1 MPHIEKGRFWNDN
14 TTGPR
19 RLCTDICFDS
29 FAIPLLQPPWNALKL
44 VSDFV
49 TTAGAPSPTPPPLL
63 TRSHSFPFPLTASR
77 SPGQLQ
83 QTLSRAHARDQ
94 DLNRQDLL
102 SSPLKPAGSPVRS
115 SRTQKIAATEARQAV
130 APASVSHR
138 GWHDNNWLYCE
149 EGCQGFRER

>member
-1 MPHIEKGRFWNDN
+1 MPELLLEVAHRE
-14 TTGPR
+14 GPFFGMTIR

-29 FAIPLLQPPWNALKL
+29 FAIPFPCQPPPSFPQPPWNALKL

-63 TRSHSFPFPLTASR
+63 TRPHSFPFPLTVSR

-102 SSPLKPAGSPVRS
+102 SSPLKPVGSPVWS

-130 APASVSHR
+130 ASFSLASR
-138 GWHDNNWLYCE
+138 LGR
-149 EGCQGFRER
+149 Q